1 MKVLIYGY
9 PVSNMNGMSRYSEDL
24 FNGLYNYYNY
34 GLLNERERRYGEI
47 TIEYKPLSKYEIIY
61 HGRKYGG
68 FVSYSILK
76 QFQLYR
82 NYNIIHSLTAVYSH
96 KKSNVITIHD
106 LVNIDKESR
115 IYSKIKNTLK
125 SMPEV
130 IVPLPSVKKDMKDLF
145 NYDSHVINHGIAR
158 LPERE
163 YDNPF
168 HDDKIHIIIM
178 GGLDLARRRNNEL
191 VDRLKNT
198 QYEIYII
205 GYGDTYNF
213 EKYRHYRNIHLLG
226 YLEDE
231 KVYEY
236 MAHADLLMYNSIG
249 EGFGYI
255 PLEAMRFNLNTLI
268 NFQSS
273 FYDAYKDKVFYF
285 YGMDNLESEI
295 EYAIEHKKLNLK
307 EWVYENY
314 SIEKMAKETAM
325 VYDIAIK
332 GVS

>member
-1 MKVLIYGY
+1 MKVLLYGY
-9 PVSNMNGMSRYSEDL
+9 PIGNMNGIARYSRDL
-24 FNGLYNYYNY
+24 YNGLINYEEKINV
-34 GLLNERERRYGEI
+34 
-47 TIEYKPLSKYEIIY
+47 EYKPITKYEIIY
-61 HGRKYGG
+61 HGKKYFG
-68 FVSYSILK
+68 FISYNLLK
-76 QFQLYR
+76 QFQR
-82 NYNIIHSLTAVYSH
+82 KENYGIIHSFSGVYAH
-96 KKSNVITIHD
+96 KHSNVLTIHD
-106 LVNIDKESR
+106 LVNINKGSG
-115 IYSKIKNTLK
+115 IYSKIKNALK
-125 SMPEV
+125 SSPEV

-145 NYDSHVINHGIAR
+145 NYNSHVINHGIAR
-158 LPERE
+158 LPEKE

-168 HDDKIHIIIM
+168 HDNKRHIIIM
-178 GGLDLARRRNNEL
+178 GGFDLARRRNNEL
-191 VDRLKNT
+191 VDKLKNT
-198 QYEIYII
+198 EYEVFVI
-205 GYGDTYNF
+205 GYGDTYHF
-213 EKYRHYRNIHLLG
+213 DRYRQYKNIHILG
-226 YLEDE
+226 YLEDQE
-231 KVYEY
+231 VYKY

-285 YGMDNLESEI
+285 YGMDNLENEI
-295 EYAIEHKKLNLK
+295 KYAIEHKKLNLK